1 MKKILII
8 IFIGICLIII
18 LNEPKTFY
26 LESKYYGFGELSN
39 INQVTLNNFIKE
51 KESFVLYIYG
61 NCVCSTKFNSII
73 KEFAERNNIVIH
85 TLDSELVSQT
95 EIDDI
100 KYFPTVVVF
109 KKGKIVNYL
118 KSDRDDNLIYY
129 ESSEEFSKWLTSYIN
144 INRK

>member
-1 MKKILII
+1 M
-8 IFIGICLIII
+8 
-18 LNEPKTFY
+18 
-26 LESKYYGFGELSN
+26 
-39 INQVTLNNFIKE
+39 
-51 KESFVLYIYG
+51 LYIYG

-100 KYFPTVVVF
+100 KYFPTIVVF
-109 KKGKIVNYL
+109 KKGKIVDYL